1 MSRVEPLRIANC
13 SGYFGDRASAARE
26 MLDGGPVDVLTGDYL
41 AELTML
47 ILWKTRQRRPGEGYA
62 RTFLSQ
68 MEGVLGDCLDRGVKV
83 VANAGGLN
91 PAGLAE
97 DLHALAERL
106 GVHPT
111 IAYIDGDDVTQR
123 LPDWLAAGVDLRS
136 MDNGQSLADVE
147 FEPITANVYLG
158 AWGIVEALRGGAD
171 VVICPRVTDASVVVG
186 PAAWAFDW
194 ARDDWDAL
202 AGAVIAGHLLE
213 CGTQVTGG
221 NYSFFGEIADPVLP
235 GFPLAEM
242 HPDGSFVL
250 TKHPGTPGMV
260 SRGTVTAQLL
270 YEIDR
275 PAYRNP
281 DVTAHFDT
289 VTLSDDGADRVAL
302 SAQRGS
308 PPPAELKVCVNYHGG
323 FRNSYTAMIAGL
335 DVEAKARFAVDS
347 VFAALGGRE
356 RFDST
361 DVSLV
366 RSDRPDA
373 QTNAEAVARLT
384 ITVKDRDGE
393 AVGRPFAAAV
403 NGIGLATY
411 PGNYNDIVSPQ
422 ATEYGVMWPTLVPA
436 SLISQ
441 RVVVDGAAPLELPCG
456 PPPDGWSEVAVTA
469 ASAPAASVPA
479 GSATRADV
487 ALVNGAP
494 ADATPASRRDWAAE
508 PTQRGPLGL
517 LLGARSGDK
526 GANANVGVWARS
538 DEAFDWM
545 AWFLTVARMH
555 ELLPETAGLEIERY
569 ELANVRA
576 LNFFV
581 RGILGEGVAAT
592 TRPDA
597 QAKSLGEFLRSRVV
611 ELPSALV
618 ATHLAAG
625 CVSR

>member
-1 MSRVEPLRIANC
+1 MSRVAPLRIANC

-62 RTFLSQ
+62 RTFLTQ
-68 MEGVLGDCLDRGVKV
+68 MEGVLGDCLDRGIKV

-123 LPDWLAAGVDLRS
+123 LSDWLAAGVDLRS
-136 MDNGQSLADVE
+136 MDTGQSLADVE

-213 CGTQVTGG
+213 CGPQVTGG
-221 NYSFFGEIADPVLP
+221 NYSFFEEIANPVLP

-242 HPDGSFVL
+242 NADGSFVI

-289 VTLSDDGADRVAL
+289 VALSDEGEDRVAV
-302 SAQRGS
+302 SGQRGS

-335 DVEAKARFAVDS
+335 EIEAKARLAVDS
-347 VFAALGGRE
+347 VFAALGGAE

-361 DVSLV
+361 DVRLV

-373 QTNAEAVARLT
+373 ETNAEAVARLT

-393 AVGRPFAAAV
+393 ALGRPFAAAV
-403 NGIGLATY
+403 NGIGLAIY
-411 PGNYNDIVSPQ
+411 PGNYNEIVSPQ

-441 RVVVDGAAPLELPCG
+441 RVVVAGAPPLELPCG
-456 PPPDGWSEVAVTA
+456 PPPERWAEVAVTA
-469 ASAPAASVPA
+469 AAAPSV
-479 GSATRADV
+479 S
-487 ALVNGAP
+487 
-494 ADATPASRRDWAAE
+494 ATPASARDWAAE
-508 PTQRGPLGL
+508 ATQRGPLGL

-538 DEAFDWM
+538 GEAFEWM
-545 AWFLTVARMH
+545 AQFLTVERFR

-569 ELANVRA
+569 ELANVLA
-576 LNFFV
+576 LNFVV

-611 ELPSALV
+611 ELPSALLPGASA
-618 ATHLAAG
+618 ATAAG
-625 CVSR
+625 SR

>member
-13 SGYFGDRASAARE
+13 SGYYGDRASAARE

-111 IAYIDGDDVTQR
+111 IAYIDGDDVSQR
-123 LPDWLAAGVDLRS
+123 LSDWLAAGVDLRS
-136 MDNGQSLADVE
+136 MDTGQSLADVD

-221 NYSFFGEIADPVLP
+221 NYSFFEEIDNPVLP

-250 TKHPGTPGMV
+250 TKHPGTPGVV

-289 VTLSDDGADRVAL
+289 VTLSDEGEDRVAL
-302 SAQRGS
+302 RGQRGS

-323 FRNSYTAMIAGL
+323 FRNSYTTMIAGL

-347 VFAALGGRE
+347 VFAALGGPE

-361 DVSLV
+361 DVRLV

-373 QTNAEAVARLT
+373 ETNAEAVARLT

-411 PGNYNDIVSPQ
+411 PGNYNEIVSPQ

-436 SLISQ
+436 SLVSQ
-441 RVVVDGAAPLELPCG
+441 RVVVAGASPVELPCG
-456 PPPDGWSEVAVTA
+456 PPPGGWGEVAVA
-469 ASAPAASVPA
+469 GASLAP
-479 GSATRADV
+479 GSA
-487 ALVNGAP
+487 GA
-494 ADATPASRRDWAAE
+494 RDWASE
-508 PTQRGPLGL
+508 PTQPGPLGL

-526 GANANVGVWARS
+526 GANANLGVWTRS
-538 DEAFDWM
+538 DEAFDWI
-545 AWFLTVARMH
+545 AQFLTVERMR
-555 ELLPETAGLEIERY
+555 ELLPETAGLDIERY
-569 ELANVRA
+569 ELANVQA
-576 LNFFV
+576 LNFVV
-581 RGILGEGVAAT
+581 RGLLGEGVAAT

-597 QAKSLGEFLRSRVV
+597 QAKSLGEFLRARTV
-611 ELPSALV
+611 ELPSVLV
-618 ATHLAAG
+618 LGASAARG
-625 CVSR
+625 AVSR

>member
-13 SGYFGDRASAARE
+13 SGYYGDRASAARE

-111 IAYIDGDDVTQR
+111 IAYIDGDDVSQR

-136 MDNGQSLADVE
+136 MDTGQSLADVE

-194 ARDDWDAL
+194 ERDDWDAL

-213 CGTQVTGG
+213 CGAQVTGG
-221 NYSFFGEIADPVLP
+221 NYSFFEEIDNPVLP

-250 TKHPGTPGMV
+250 TKHSGTPGMV

-289 VTLSDDGADRVAL
+289 VTLSDDGADRVL
-302 SAQRGS
+302 VRGQRGS

-323 FRNSYTAMIAGL
+323 FRNSYTAMIAGI

-361 DVSLV
+361 DVRLV
-366 RSDRPDA
+366 RSDRADA
-373 QTNAEAVARLT
+373 ETNAEAVARLT

-411 PGNYNDIVSPQ
+411 PGNYNEIVSPQ

-441 RVVVDGAAPLELPCG
+441 RVVVAGSPPLDLPCG
-456 PPPDGWSEVAVTA
+456 PPPDGWSNV
-469 ASAPAASVPA
+469 APAKITPA
-479 GSATRADV
+479 A
-487 ALVNGAP
+487 
-494 ADATPASRRDWAAE
+494 ATPVSRRDWAAE

-545 AWFLTVARMH
+545 AQFLTVERLH
-555 ELLPETAGLEIERY
+555 ELLPEAAGLEIERY

-576 LNFFV
+576 LNFVV

-611 ELPSALV
+611 ELPSVLMV
-618 ATHLAAG
+618 GHVAAG
-625 CVSR
+625 PVSR

>member
-1 MSRVEPLRIANC
+1 MSRVQPLRIANC

-62 RTFLSQ
+62 RTFLAQ
-68 MEGVLGDCLDRGVKV
+68 MEGVLGDCLDRGIKV

-111 IAYIDGDDVTQR
+111 IAYIDGDDVSHR

-136 MDNGQSLADVE
+136 MDTGQSLADVE

-158 AWGIVEALRGGAD
+158 AWGIVEALRAGAD

-202 AGAVIAGHLLE
+202 AGAVIAGHLIE
-213 CGTQVTGG
+213 CGPQVTGG
-221 NYSFFGEIADPVLP
+221 NYSFFEEIANPVLP

-242 HPDGSFVL
+242 HADGSFAI

-289 VTLSDDGADRVAL
+289 VTLSDEGEDRVRL
-302 SAQRGS
+302 SGQRGS

-335 DVEAKARFAVDS
+335 DIEAKARFAVDS
-347 VFAALGGRE
+347 VFAALGGAE

-361 DVSLV
+361 DVRLV

-373 QTNAEAVARLT
+373 ETNAEAVARLT

-393 AVGRPFAAAV
+393 ALGRPFAAAV
-403 NGIGLATY
+403 NGIGLAIY
-411 PGNYNDIVSPQ
+411 PGNYNEIVSPQ

-441 RVVVDGAAPLELPCG
+441 RVVVAGAPPLELPCG
-456 PPPDGWSEVAVTA
+456 PPPDGWAEVAVTVA
-469 ASAPAASVPA
+469 AATSAS
-479 GSATRADV
+479 
-487 ALVNGAP
+487 
-494 ADATPASRRDWAAE
+494 ATPASARDWAAE
-508 PTQRGPLGL
+508 ATQRRPLGL

-538 DEAFDWM
+538 DEAFEWM
-545 AWFLTVARMH
+545 AQFLTVERLR

-569 ELANVRA
+569 ELANVLA
-576 LNFFV
+576 LNFVV

-597 QAKSLGEFLRSRVV
+597 QAKSLGEFLRSRSV
-611 ELPSALV
+611 ELPSVLLRD
-618 ATHLAAG
+618 TSLGAG
-625 CVSR
+625 AGAR